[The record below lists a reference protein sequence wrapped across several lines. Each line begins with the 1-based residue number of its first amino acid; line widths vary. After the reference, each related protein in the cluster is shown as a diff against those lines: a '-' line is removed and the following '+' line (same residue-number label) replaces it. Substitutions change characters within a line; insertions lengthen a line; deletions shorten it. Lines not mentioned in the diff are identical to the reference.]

1 MCRKLA
7 SSWPSASSA
16 RSFSPAVSGS
26 ASARCCCS
34 DLGSR
39 LTGSVTAMAG
49 TATGTSGSTMPL
61 GTLSGGGGSEN
72 EFILGG
78 AKEGFFSAAL
88 EPAAAAAEAA
98 DAADEG
104 SGGMAILQ

>member
-1 MCRKLA
+1 M
-7 SSWPSASSA
+7 PIE
-16 RSFSPAVSGS
+16 FPP
-26 ASARCCCS
+26 CS
-34 DLGSR
+34 TLGSR
-39 LTGSVTAMAG
+39 FGSTTAKAG
-49 TATGTSGSTMPL
+49 TATGTSGSMIPL